1 MKLVITIIHERDRAK
16 VTDSLLHT
24 GYKFTRIASTG
35 GFLRDGNCTL
45 LIGAED
51 DQIEDLMA
59 VIRDNCKSREQ
70 YMSLP
75 PPDVMP
81 AGTFIPSPVKVCVGG
96 AVTFVLPVERFE
108 RI

>member
-1 MKLVITIIHERDRAK
+1 MKLVITIIHARDKSK
-16 VTDSLLHT
+16 VTENLLHS
-24 GYKFTRIASTG
+24 GYKFTQIASTG

-51 DQIEDLMA
+51 DQIEEVMGI
-59 VIRDNCKSREQ
+59 IRDNCKSREQ
-70 YMSLP
+70 FMSLP

-96 AVTFVLPVERFE
+96 SVTFVLPVERFE
-108 RI
+108 RS

>member
-1 MKLVITIIHERDRAK
+1 MKLIITIIHERDRSK
-16 VTDSLLHT
+16 VSEALLH
-24 GYKFTRIASTG
+24 GGHKFTKVASTG

-51 DQIEDLMA
+51 DQVEEIMA
-59 VIRDNCKSREQ
+59 IVRENCHAREQ

-81 AGTFIPSPVKVCVGG
+81 TGAFIPSPIKVTVGG
-96 AVTFVLPVERFE
+96 AVTFVLPVERSE
-108 RI
+108 KA

>member
-1 MKLVITIIHERDRAK
+1 MKLILAIIHERDRAK
-16 VTDSLLHT
+16 VSEVLVQAGH
-24 GYKFTRIASTG
+24 KFTKIASTG

-51 DQIEDLMA
+51 DQVEEVTAI
-59 VIRDNCKSREQ
+59 IRDNCKSREQ

-81 AGTFIPSPVKVCVGG
+81 AGTFIPSPLKVTVGG

-108 RI
+108 RA